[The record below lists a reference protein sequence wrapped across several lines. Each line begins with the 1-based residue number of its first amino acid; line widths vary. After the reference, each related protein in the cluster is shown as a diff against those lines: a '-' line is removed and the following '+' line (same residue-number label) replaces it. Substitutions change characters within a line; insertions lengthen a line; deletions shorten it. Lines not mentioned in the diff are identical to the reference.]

1 MALAA
6 WLRLTLAATGMAPT
20 PLHGGMIATAPA
32 SSISLKVAPV
42 AAPRAPPRRILVF
55 HSCSWW
61 SLVLA
66 DAVCWG
72 LLVEAVRSDPHD
84 RAGTLGFFVEGIVI
98 LQFLIPWAASAKLV
112 SVSTPAHCPP
122 CPRGYMGA
130 ALPIMRATARLADSC
145 LTIVTWR
152 RPMARPPVLN
162 CTATTSPTRRPTPM
176 GPTRAAEV

>member
-1 MALAA
+1 
-6 WLRLTLAATGMAPT
+6 
-20 PLHGGMIATAPA
+20 
-32 SSISLKVAPV
+32 
-42 AAPRAPPRRILVF
+42 
-55 HSCSWW
+55 
-61 SLVLA
+61 VLA

-72 LLVEAVRSDPHD
+72 LPVEAVRSDPHD

-162 CTATTSPTRRPTPM
+162 
-176 GPTRAAEV
+176 